1 MDLKDHKNIQTEQTQ
16 DAQSLF
22 SPSHLLP
29 ACNHRP
35 RVSRLA
41 RFNTPRSNLSQKKTK
56 KTHLLS
62 TICWW
67 GRVLETVWSTL
78 TRLLLNRVE
87 SKWLRWRVFVQDA
100 CVCSSA
106 LRLWQEILLHSSY
119 PTALT
124 SVGMIDT
131 QSPGRGGR
139 MRVKPVERWRE
150 KDVEEANLK
159 QCLCPCVSGAE
170 DISSS

>member
-1 MDLKDHKNIQTEQTQ
+1 MDLKDRKNIQTEQTQ

-35 RVSRLA
+35 CL
-41 RFNTPRSNLSQKKTK
+41 PLSSLQHTSQPLFLPQK

-62 TICWW
+62 TICRW
-67 GRVLETVWSTL
+67 GRVLEAVRSPL
-78 TRLLLNRVE
+78 TRLVSNRVE
-87 SKWLRWRVFVQDA
+87 SKRLRWGVFVQDA
-100 CVCSSA
+100 CVCSSG
-106 LRLWQEILLHSSY
+106 LRLQQEILLHSSY

-124 SVGMIDT
+124 SAGMIDT
-131 QSPGRGGR
+131 QSPAAGGR

-150 KDVEEANLK
+150 KDVDEANLK
-159 QCLCPCVSGAE
+159 QCLCPSVSGAE